1 MSIWFVEAVAAP
13 GVLVVVKA
21 SAVLAVSA
29 LIDWLWRR
37 RGSAAG
43 RHALWT
49 CALAAVVL
57 LPVVDQVLPT
67 WSVPVAT
74 TMSAT
79 QPQALGPVGEPESQ
93 RPARTTSSTALA
105 SAPLV
110 PARDG
115 GRVTGAAIAI
125 AVYAFGVIALLLSW
139 TVHRWR
145 VRGFIRQSAAVDE
158 ADWVQLFSECRR
170 AMAVSRPVRL
180 LRSRDQHVPLA
191 FGTRQPAIVIPAI
204 ADTWDDDRRRAV
216 LSHELA
222 HVARLDCLTHTLAL
236 AACAL
241 FWFHPGVWW
250 AARRVRIERELACDD
265 RVIAAGAEPREYA
278 SHLLEIAYSFGGRRA
293 PALAVCMARPR
304 QLEGRMLAALDA
316 RRNRRVP
323 SRRARLGAL
332 SVMTVVLAALGA
344 ARPVV
349 TTAAAPPSGTE
360 RQWPVAAA
368 TSADV
373 DAATTAVIGQMK
385 QQTKAIV
392 HLPLDGM
399 KEVRAAARDAASLM
413 GVPQEN
419 VPGTWEIRPT
429 DSKGT
434 VHLRIVELN
443 SSTGTNVPVD
453 QLEGLTGAQ
462 LTGAG
467 GPVQFKV
474 RRDAGTFTFEG
485 IVRNGIGA
493 GTFTFAAD
501 PSFPDQMAK
510 RGFARPTPAEQ
521 YQMARHDIGFAFVD
535 ELTKQG
541 YGKPQTSELVR
552 AGQHGVQAEYV
563 RDMAALGYRLGT
575 LDGLITLRDHGITP
589 AYVRELADNGYK
601 NLPADDLRQARD
613 HGITPDYVRALRDA
627 GYGMLPMDELI
638 KVRDHGI
645 TPDYVRAL
653 ADAGYKKLALDDVV
667 RARDHGVTAEYA
679 RGMQQLGYSMPIAD
693 LMKARDHGV
702 TVEYVR
708 ELAGL
713 GYSKQPMDGLIRLR
727 DHGVTSEYAREVKA
741 LGYDKLTLDDLIT
754 LRDHGLTPERI
765 RSANSRAGTQLP
777 IDMLKA
783 FADGGMR

>member
-1 MSIWFVEAVAAP
+1 MSNWLVEAAAEP
-13 GVLVVVKA
+13 AVFLIVKA

-29 LIDWLWRR
+29 LVDLTWRR
-37 RGSAAG
+37 HSAAG

-49 CALAAVVL
+49 FALAAVVL
-57 LPVVDQVLPT
+57 LPVVGQVLPT

-79 QPQALGPVGEPESQ
+79 QPQALGPVGDPESQ
-93 RPARTTSSTALA
+93 QPSRATAATRLA
-105 SAPLV
+105 SAPLAPV
-110 PARDG
+110 SEGR
-115 GRVTGAAIAI
+115 RVTGATIAA
-125 AVYAFGVIALLLSW
+125 AVYAFGLIALLLSW

-145 VRGFIRQSAAVDE
+145 VRAFIRESAAVNA
-158 ADWVQLFSECRR
+158 ADWLQLFSDCRR
-170 AMAVSRPVRL
+170 AMGVSRPVRL
-180 LRSRDQHVPLA
+180 LRSRDQNVPLA

-204 ADTWDDDRRRAV
+204 ADIWDDDRRRAV

-222 HVARLDCLTHTLAL
+222 HVARFDCLTHTLAL

-241 FWFHPGVWW
+241 YWFHPGVWW

-265 RVIAAGAEPREYA
+265 RVITAGAEPREYA

-323 SRRARLGAL
+323 SRRAGLGAL
-332 SVMTVVLAALGA
+332 IVVSVVLGALGA

-360 RQWPVAAA
+360 RHWPIAAA

-373 DAATTAVIGQMK
+373 DAATTALIGEMK
-385 QQTKAIV
+385 QPTKAIV

-399 KEVRAAARDAASLM
+399 KEVRAAARAAAALI

-485 IVRNGIGA
+485 IVHNGIGA

-510 RGFARPTPAEQ
+510 RGFARPTAAEQ

-541 YGKPQTSELVR
+541 YDKPQTSELIR

-613 HGITPDYVRALRDA
+613 HGITPDYVRALREA
-627 GYGMLPMDELI
+627 GYGSLPMDELI
-638 KVRDHGI
+638 RVRDHGI

-653 ADAGYKKLALDDVV
+653 GDVGYKKLALDDLV
-667 RARDHGVTAEYA
+667 RVRDHGVTAEYV
-679 RGMQQLGYSMPIAD
+679 RGMQQLGYSLPIAD
-693 LMKARDHGV
+693 LVKARDHGI

-708 ELAGL
+708 ELAAL
-713 GYSKQPMDGLIRLR
+713 GYSKQSMDGLIRLR

-741 LGYDKLTLDDLIT
+741 LGYDKLTMDDLIT
-754 LRDHGLTPERI
+754 LRDHGLTPDRI

-783 FADGGMR
+783 LADGGMR

>member
-1 MSIWFVEAVAAP
+1 M
-13 GVLVVVKA
+13 
-21 SAVLAVSA
+21 
-29 LIDWLWRR
+29 
-37 RGSAAG
+37 
-43 RHALWT
+43 
-49 CALAAVVL
+49 
-57 LPVVDQVLPT
+57 
-67 WSVPVAT
+67 
-74 TMSAT
+74 
-79 QPQALGPVGEPESQ
+79 
-93 RPARTTSSTALA
+93 
-105 SAPLV
+105 
-110 PARDG
+110 
-115 GRVTGAAIAI
+115 
-125 AVYAFGVIALLLSW
+125 
-139 TVHRWR
+139 RWY
-145 VRGFIRQSAAVDE
+145 
-158 ADWVQLFSECRR
+158 
-170 AMAVSRPVRL
+170 
-180 LRSRDQHVPLA
+180 
-191 FGTRQPAIVIPAI
+191 
-204 ADTWDDDRRRAV
+204 
-216 LSHELA
+216 
-222 HVARLDCLTHTLAL
+222 
-236 AACAL
+236 
-241 FWFHPGVWW
+241 WFHPGVWW
-250 AARRVRIERELACDD
+250 AARRVRIERELACDN

-316 RRNRRVP
+316 HRNRRVP

-332 SVMTVVLAALGA
+332 SLVTVVLAALGA

-360 RQWPVAAA
+360 RHWPVAAA

-373 DAATTAVIGQMK
+373 DAATAALIGEMK

-399 KEVRAAARDAASLM
+399 KEVRAAARAAASLI

-429 DSKGT
+429 DSKAT

-485 IVRNGIGA
+485 IVRNGVGA

-510 RGFARPTPAEQ
+510 RGFARPTAAEQ

-552 AGQHGVQAEYV
+552 AGQHGVQAEYL

-575 LDGLITLRDHGITP
+575 LDVLITLRDHGITP

-613 HGITPDYVRALRDA
+613 HGITPDYVRGLREA
-627 GYGMLPMDELI
+627 GYGSLPMDELI

-653 ADAGYKKLALDDVV
+653 GDAGYKKLALDDVV
-667 RARDHGVTAEYA
+667 RVRDHGVTAEYV
-679 RGMQQLGYSMPIAD
+679 RGMQQLGYSLTIAD
-693 LMKARDHGV
+693 VVKARDHGI
-702 TVEYVR
+702 TVEVR
-708 ELAGL
+708 ARAGRVGLQQAANGWTHSSARSRRHVGVRPRSESAGL
-713 GYSKQPMDGLIRLR
+713 RQ
-727 DHGVTSEYAREVKA
+727 
-741 LGYDKLTLDDLIT
+741 
-754 LRDHGLTPERI
+754 
-765 RSANSRAGTQLP
+765 
-777 IDMLKA
+777 
-783 FADGGMR
+783 ADGGGSDHAS